1 MFSATNAAFEGFR
14 LAGRHPFLMLFWTVA
29 FTVAIV
35 VLVATTLLIL
45 LPPEIWR
52 GLLAGNAAAAAAHLD
67 VNPIMFAVAFPV
79 LFAAVLLLSAV
90 TNTATYRAILQP
102 KARGLGYLAIGGDE
116 GRQMLLSL
124 LIMLVMILGMIGL
137 FVLAPMG
144 LALTPRPYR
153 ALAGVLAGITAAFL
167 LIWVSTRLSLAAV
180 QTFVERRVTLFG
192 SWKLTRGRFWPLLGM
207 WLLAF
212 VLAIIV
218 SLVATA
224 VSYLPGFV
232 AGAPLPS
239 FGLETLRRVQAMPV
253 ETAVIV
259 AVSLQAL
266 IQMVGTVVQTVVGI
280 APAAA
285 AYAQLKGSTA

>member
-29 FTVAIV
+29 YTVAIV

-52 GLLAGNAAAAAAHLD
+52 GLLAGNAAAAAHPD
-67 VNPIMFAVAFPV
+67 INPIMFAVAFPV

-102 KARGLGYLAIGGDE
+102 EARGLGYLAIGGDE

-124 LIMLVMILGMIGL
+124 LIMLVVILSMIGL

-218 SLVATA
+218 GLVAA
-224 VSYLPGFV
+224 AASYLPGFV

-259 AVSLQAL
+259 AFSLQAL
-266 IQMVGTVVQTVVGI
+266 IQMVGAVVQTVVGI

>member
-1 MFSATNAAFEGFR
+1 MFSATNAALEGFR
-14 LAGRHPFLMLFWTVA
+14 LAGRHPFLMLFWAVA
-29 FTVAIV
+29 YTVAI
-35 VLVATTLLIL
+35 AIL
-45 LPPEIWR
+45 LAAMLLFLMPPESWQ
-52 GLLAGNAAAAAAHLD
+52 GLLAGNAEALESPD
-67 VNPIMFAVAFPV
+67 FNPIMLAVALPV
-79 LFAAVLLLSAV
+79 AVAAILLLSAM

-116 GRQMLLSL
+116 GRQILLSL
-124 LIMLVMILGMIGL
+124 LIMLVSILCMIGL
-137 FVLAPMG
+137 VVLARMG
-144 LALTPRPYR
+144 LALTPQPYR
-153 ALAGVLAGITAAFL
+153 VLAGVLAGISAAIL

-239 FGLETLRRVQAMPV
+239 FGFETLRRVQVMPV

-259 AVSLQAL
+259 AVVLQGL
-266 IQMVGTVVQTVVGI
+266 TQMVGTVVQAVVGI

-285 AYAQLKGSTA
+285 AYAQLKGSAA

>member
-1 MFSATNAAFEGFR
+1 MFSATNAALEGFR
-14 LAGRHPFLMLFWTVA
+14 LAGRHPFLMLFWAVAYTVA
-29 FTVAIV
+29 VV
-35 VLVATTLLIL
+35 VLVATMLLL
-45 LPPEIWR
+45 VMPPEIWR
-52 GLLAGNAAAAAAHLD
+52 GLLAGSLEALREPD
-67 VNPIMFAVAFPV
+67 FNPIMFVVAFSV
-79 LFAAVLLLSAV
+79 FFAAILLLSAM

-102 KARGLGYLAIGGDE
+102 KVRGLGYLAIGGDE

-124 LIMLVMILGMIGL
+124 LIMLVSILCMIGL

-144 LALTPRPYR
+144 LALTPQPYR
-153 ALAGVLAGITAAFL
+153 ALAGVLAGITAAVL

-224 VSYLPGFV
+224 VSYLPGFF

-239 FGLETLRRVQAMPV
+239 FGFETLRRVQATPV

-259 AVSLQAL
+259 AVVLQGL
-266 IQMVGTVVQTVVGI
+266 TQMVGTVIQAVVGV

>member
-29 FTVAIV
+29 YTVAIV
-35 VLVATTLLIL
+35 ILVATTLLIL
-45 LPPEIWR
+45 LPPETWQ
-52 GLLAGNAAAAAAHLD
+52 GLLAGNAAAAAHPD
-67 VNPIMFAVAFPV
+67 FNPIMFAVAFPV
-79 LFAAVLLLSAV
+79 LFAAVLLLSAM

-102 KARGLGYLAIGGDE
+102 KACGLGYLAIGGDE
-116 GRQMLLSL
+116 GRQILLSL
-124 LIMLVMILGMIGL
+124 LIMLVSILCMIGL
-137 FVLAPMG
+137 FVLAPLG
-144 LALTPRPYR
+144 LALTPQPYK
-153 ALAGVLAGITAAFL
+153 ALAGVLAGVTAAVL

-192 SWKLTRGRFWPLLGM
+192 SWRLTRGRFWPLLGM

-239 FGLETLRRVQAMPV
+239 FGFETLRRVQAMPV

-266 IQMVGTVVQTVVGI
+266 IQMVGTVIQAVVGI

-285 AYAQLKGSTA
+285 AYAQLKGSAA

>member
-14 LAGRHPFLMLFWTVA
+14 LAGRHPFLMLFWAVAYTVGI
-29 FTVAIV
+29 AI
-35 VLVATTLLIL
+35 LLAAMLLIV
-45 LPPEIWR
+45 LPADIWR
-52 GLLAGNAAAAAAHLD
+52 GLLAGNAEGLRD
-67 VNPIMFAVAFPV
+67 PDFNPIMFAVAFP
-79 LFAAVLLLSAV
+79 LFFAAILLLTAMA
-90 TNTATYRAILQP
+90 NTAIFRAILRP
-102 KARGLGYLAIGGDE
+102 KPRGFGYLAIGGDE
-116 GRQMLLSL
+116 GRQILLSL
-124 LIMLVMILGMIGL
+124 LIMLVSVLFGIGL
-137 FVLAPMG
+137 VVLAPTG
-144 LALTPRPYR
+144 LALTPEPYR
-153 ALAGVLAGITAAFL
+153 VLAGVLGGIALFVL

-239 FGLETLRRVQAMPV
+239 FGFETLRRVQAMPV

-259 AVSLQAL
+259 AVVLQGL
-266 IQMVGTVVQTVVGI
+266 IQMVGTIIQVVVGA
-280 APAAA
+280 APGAA
-285 AYAQLKGSTA
+285 AYAQLKGPTA